1 MVAESSPNG
10 SIRKKS
16 SNIHVTII
24 SAAEKEGAE
33 LYAGSGRRLKE
44 ERPGEGSYIQ
54 KEGAA
59 FMSKLQYLIWRMTS
73 DRVYLQFENLS
84 S

>member
-1 MVAESSPNG
+1 MLKF
-10 SIRKKS
+10 KKERT
-16 SNIHVTII
+16 NIHVAII

-44 ERPGEGSYIQ
+44 ERPGERSFIQ

-59 FMSKLQYLIWRMTS
+59 FTSKLQYVI
-73 DRVYLQFENLS
+73 
-84 S
+84 